1 MKKIKLGCPYVG
13 EEEIKAVGKVLNDK
27 KIAIGHKVE
36 QFENIFSDYISRN
49 YGVAVCSG
57 SFALELALKASE
69 LNKGD
74 RVLVSPFNC
83 GAVLYSLINQNLQP
97 VWTDIDIKTYNI
109 SPDLARK
116 KLEENYNIQGI
127 LITHLYGHPCEMDE
141 FLELKKEFGLILI
154 EDFAQAPGALYK
166 DRTIGSYGE
175 LSICS
180 FGATKNLTTATGG
193 MILTD
198 KKDKLKMLKYL
209 RDNTSGDFEYTLYNC
224 KMNDIQAA
232 IGVEQIKKYDYML
245 ETRRKIA
252 DYYSNNIENDYLHK
266 PEEKKYVKH
275 AYHSYILRL
284 KDRHKLRK
292 HLIDNNIESAFVYR
306 KPLHQY
312 KLGMY
317 DFKHEFA
324 EKAAN
329 EVISLPIHP
338 HLTDEEIEQVT
349 KAVNTFRP

>member
-13 EEEIKAVGKVLNDK
+13 EEEIRAVGNVLK
-27 KIAIGHKVE
+27 GRKIAVGHKVE
-36 QFENIFSDYISRN
+36 RFERLFSDYISRK
-49 YGVAVCSG
+49 YGVAVSSG
-57 SFALELALKASE
+57 SFALELAFKASD
-69 LNKGD
+69 LTKGD

-83 GAVLYSLINQNLQP
+83 GAVLYSLLNQNLQP

-109 SPDLARK
+109 SPDLARE
-116 KLEENYNIQGI
+116 KLEENNDISGI

-166 DRTIGSYGE
+166 ESPIGGFGE
-175 LSICS
+175 FSVCS

-198 KKDKLKMLKYL
+198 NKEKCNMLKFM

-224 KMNDIQAA
+224 NMNDIQAA
-232 IGVEQIKKYDYML
+232 IGIEQVKKYDNML
-245 ETRRKIA
+245 ARRRKIA
-252 DYYSNNIENDYLHK
+252 EHYCNNIANDAVRK
-266 PEEKKYVKH
+266 PEEKRYVKH
-275 AYHSYILRL
+275 AYHSYVLRL
-284 KDRHKLRK
+284 KNRHNLRK

-306 KPLHQY
+306 KPLHHY
-312 KLGMY
+312 TLGMC
-317 DFKHEFA
+317 DFQHEFA

-338 HLTDEEIEQVT
+338 CLSDEEIERVVE
-349 KAVNTFRP
+349 AVNTFKL